1 MKPDRNLLDDDDDSF
16 GPGTDLIVSLLAIL
30 LIAIALGANI
40 YQKKL
45 DKAVSALDDAQIRA
59 KLAERRTE
67 VVEKRV
73 ELAESRVKDLKKQE
87 TPIINIP
94 ATSRYQFESKSAV
107 LPLSL
112 ASALSNELAPQI
124 DAIVREYQVD
134 VVEVIGHTDGQQ
146 IERSSS
152 NQSSS
157 NLDSTLEKV
166 TTENQDIT
174 TLTPGSNADLG
185 LMRALS
191 VIQVLQKNSKLKGLK
206 FRAYSAAQLTL
217 PDGNFAPANREPDP
231 TRRRIEIRFTRLGAV
246 KNIQ

>member
-1 MKPDRNLLDDDDDSF
+1 MKPDRSLLDEDDDSF

-40 YQKKL
+40 YQNKL
-45 DKAVSALDDAQIRA
+45 DKAVSELVDVKTRAEDAEIRA
-59 KLAERRTE
+59 
-67 VVEKRV
+67 

-94 ATSRYQFESKSAV
+94 ATSRYQFESRSAV
-107 LPLSL
+107 LPSNL

-124 DAIVREYQVD
+124 DTIVREYQVD

-146 IERSSS
+146 IGRSY
-152 NQSSS
+152 S

-174 TLTPGSNADLG
+174 DLIPGSNADLG

-191 VIQVLQKNSKLKGLK
+191 VIQVLQKNPKLKGLK
-206 FRAYSAAQLTL
+206 FRAYSSAQLTL
-217 PDGNFAPANREPDP
+217 PDGSFAPVNRESDP
-231 TRRRIEIRFTRLGAV
+231 IRRRIEIRFTRLGAV